1 MDEAA
6 KEVFKGKFIVLTVML
21 NIIILCFA
29 MGAFILF
36 RFAPSSTFGLWIGV
50 ILLVVG
56 RSLRCCSGSC
66 ITGQRSGCMNNRSA
80 RILC

>member
-56 RSLRCCSGSC
+56 AVFAVLFRKLYSRTKVWLYE
-66 ITGQRSGCMNNRSA
+66 QP
-80 RILC
+80 

>member
-21 NIIILCFA
+21 NIIILSFA

-56 RSLRCCSGSC
+56 AVFAVLFRKLYYR
-66 ITGQRSGCMNNRSA
+66 TKVWLYEQP
-80 RILC
+80 